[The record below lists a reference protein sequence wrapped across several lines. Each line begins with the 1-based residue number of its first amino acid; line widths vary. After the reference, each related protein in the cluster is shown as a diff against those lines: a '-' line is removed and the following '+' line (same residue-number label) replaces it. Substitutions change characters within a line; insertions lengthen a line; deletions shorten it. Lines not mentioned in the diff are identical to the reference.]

1 MLPRRVPGRAIGPM
15 IANTAICLM
24 GPTATGKTDVAI
36 SLCKRFPFDVISVD
50 SALVYRGMDIGTA
63 KPDAETLRRTPH
75 RLIDIRNPEQ
85 RYSAGDF
92 VRDAHDAIKAI
103 LAAGRI
109 PLLVGGTMM
118 YFRSLTEGIA
128 NLPAADPKIRAG
140 IDDDADKHG
149 WPALHARLAE
159 VDAAAAARI
168 SPNDRQ
174 RIQRALEVFLSSGIP
189 MTEWQREGR
198 TRAAGEDVCFIKIAL
213 QTTVRPVLNERIEER
228 LNRMLEIGFLDE
240 VRSLMQRPGLTPDK
254 PSMRAVGYRQ
264 FWAHLAGD
272 CSHDEARQRTLIAT
286 RQLAKRQRTWLRA
299 ESALSSYDAL
309 ESGTIEAISAYLD
322 EKMG

>member
-1 MLPRRVPGRAIGPM
+1 MV
-15 IANTAICLM
+15 NTAICLM

-36 SLCKRFPFDVISVD
+36 SLCKRFPLEIISVD

-63 KPDAETLRRTPH
+63 KPDAETLQQTPH
-75 RLIDIRNPEQ
+75 RLIDIRDPEES
-85 RYSAGDF
+85 YSAGDF
-92 VRDAHDAIKAI
+92 VRDAHEEIRRI

-128 NLPAADPKIRAG
+128 NLPSADPIIRAG
-140 IDDDADKHG
+140 IDGDADKHG

-168 SPNDRQ
+168 DPNDSQ
-174 RIQRALEVFLSSGIP
+174 RIQRALEVFLASGKP
-189 MTEWQREGR
+189 MSEWQREGQAR
-198 TRAAGEDVCFIKIAL
+198 PDGEDLRFIKIAL
-213 QTTVRPVLNERIEER
+213 QTTMRSALNERIERR
-228 LNRMLEIGFLDE
+228 LCRMLDIGFLDE
-240 VRSLMQRPGLTPDK
+240 IRGLMQRPDLTPDN

-264 FWAHLAGD
+264 FWAHLAGN
-272 CSHDEARQRTLIAT
+272 CTNDEARHRTLVAT

-299 ESALSSYDAL
+299 ESALSSYDPL
-309 ESGTIEAISAYLD
+309 DSGSIDAISAYLAGELD
-322 EKMG
+322 